1 MAMPP
6 NMFEHP
12 EAFTQP
18 EVEYAEAVEEEEA
31 EHQHEHGPTC
41 GHEAVEH
48 GDHVDYV
55 VGGKRHWWNH
65 GRWEHH
71 DDDA

>member
-18 EVEYAEAVEEEEA
+18 EVEAAEAVEAEEA
-31 EHQHEHGPTC
+31 EHQHEHGPEC

-48 GDHVDYV
+48 DGHLDYIVD
-55 VGGKRHWWNH
+55 GKRHWWNRD
-65 GRWEHH
+65 RWEHH
-71 DDDA
+71 DE